1 MGNCNNSKD
10 VNFDDVSLPSKNDFH
25 MLFVIGRGG
34 FGRVWKAEN
43 KKSKQLYAIKEMSK
57 CKIVNKKSVSSVMNE
72 KYLLC
77 NLRHPFLV
85 NMHASFQDREN
96 LYLVM
101 DLMQGGDLRYHL
113 CKQKRFTEKQTK
125 FFIVCLLLALDYL
138 HTNTILHRD
147 VKPENL
153 VFDRN
158 GYLRLTDLGIAR
170 IWKPDNEND
179 TSGTPGYMAP
189 EVMCRQAH
197 GVASDYF
204 AVGVIAYECM
214 FGKRPYI
221 GKTRR
226 EIRDQILAKQ
236 VLVKLNQLPDGWSE
250 ESADFINRALQRKP
264 SNRLGA
270 NGPEEVQTHP
280 WFKDIDWT
288 TFFNQTA
295 ATPYQ
300 INCNHDNFDAKFAN
314 MKEEEDDQQIQQNG
328 IMLRR
333 QSIQELFNGYTFDQT
348 ITQIPLQGNSAT
360 KPTIPHLNTQQLTSA
375 RRTNHEDTN
384 PQLSQMSS
392 KKYNLVSSTPR
403 LQTKSMSSS
412 QKPQTDRS
420 HFSNKFQFN

>member
-10 VNFDDVSLPSKNDFH
+10 VNFDDVSLPSKTDFH

-34 FGRVWKAEN
+34 FGRVWKTEN
-43 KKSKQLYAIKEMSK
+43 KKTKQLYAIKEMSK

-72 KYLLC
+72 KYLLS

-125 FFIVCLLLALDYL
+125 FFIVCLLMALDYL

-214 FGKRPYI
+214 FGKRPYV

-236 VLVKLNQLPDGWSE
+236 VLVKLNQIPDGWSE
-250 ESADFINRALQRKP
+250 ESADFINRSLQRKP

-270 NGPEEVQTHP
+270 NGPEEVQNHP

-288 TFFNQTA
+288 SFFNQTVVS
-295 ATPYQ
+295 PYQ
-300 INCNHDNFDAKFAN
+300 INCNHDNFDSKFAN
-314 MKEEEDDQQIQQNG
+314 MREEEDNQTIQQNG
-328 IMLRR
+328 LMLRR
-333 QSIQELFNGYTFDQT
+333 QSVQDLFNGYTFDQT
-348 ITQIPLQGNSAT
+348 ITQVPFQNTSVT

-375 RRTNHEDTN
+375 RRTNLEDTN
-384 PQLSQMSS
+384 PQLSQISS
-392 KKYNLVSSTPR
+392 KKYHLVSSTPR